1 MLEKEL
7 ETAIRLAR
15 TAGTRIIEHYNEGFE
30 AEVKMGLDNFSEPV
44 TIADREASRI
54 IVEGLAAAFP
64 DDGILSEEEIDDI
77 DHRMSKRRSW
87 IIDPIDG
94 TAGFVN
100 HDGDFAVQIGLA
112 EAGKPIL
119 GVVLLPFHGILNY
132 ACLGKGAFSQTETDE
147 PVRQSVSNSTRFG
160 SLGIAISRNHPSS
173 RMQQIL
179 KHFGFRDSVK
189 RGSVGLKVSLIA
201 SRSADVYIHPSPRTK
216 LWDTCAPQII
226 LEEAGGMMTDLFGLP
241 LVYDRR
247 DVHNRNGIVASN
259 GAAHTAII
267 DHLKPLLRE
276 FGRVPHIEK

>member
-7 ETAIRLAR
+7 ETALGLAH
-15 TAGTRIIEHYNEGFE
+15 TAGDRIIKHYNEGFE
-30 AEVKMGLDNFSEPV
+30 TEVKIGQDSFSEPV

-64 DDGILSEEEIDDI
+64 DDGILSEEEVDDVN
-77 DHRMSKRRSW
+77 HRMSKRRSW

-112 EAGKPIL
+112 EEGKAIL
-119 GVVLLPFHGILNY
+119 GVVLLPFHGVLNY
-132 ACLGKGAFSQTETDE
+132 ACVGKGAFSQTGTDK
-147 PVRQSVSNSTRFG
+147 PRKLSVSNSTQLA
-160 SLGIAISRNHPSS
+160 SLGLAVSRNHPSS
-173 RMQQIL
+173 RMQQIIR
-179 KHFGFRDSVK
+179 HFGFRNSVR

-226 LEEAGGMMTDLFGLP
+226 LEEAGGLMTDLFGLP

-247 DVHNRNGIVASN
+247 DVNNHNGIVASN
-259 GAAHTAII
+259 GAAHRAII

>member
-7 ETAIRLAR
+7 ETALSLAH
-15 TAGTRIIEHYNEGFE
+15 TAGDRIIKHYNEGFE
-30 AEVKMGLDNFSEPV
+30 TEVKIGQDSFSEPV

-64 DDGILSEEEIDDI
+64 DDGILSEEEVDDVN
-77 DHRMSKRRSW
+77 HRMSKRRSW

-112 EAGKPIL
+112 EEGKVIL
-119 GVVLLPFHGILNY
+119 GVVLLPFHGVLNY
-132 ACLGKGAFSQTETDE
+132 ACVGKGAFSQTGTDK
-147 PVRQSVSNSTRFG
+147 PRKLSVSNSTQLA
-160 SLGIAISRNHPSS
+160 SLGLAVSRNHPSS
-173 RMQQIL
+173 RMQQII
-179 KHFGFRDSVK
+179 KHFGFRNSVR

-226 LEEAGGMMTDLFGLP
+226 LEEAGGLMTDLFGLP

-247 DVHNRNGIVASN
+247 DVNNHNGIVASN
-259 GAAHTAII
+259 GAAHRAII